1 MRGCVLWV
9 LAVGPVREWPLA
21 PGCTRNRAERPL
33 SSRGARFRSLARID
47 RHLEINCMT
56 RYQNTAAPPLSAH
69 TRTPT
74 FRAEAPEHGG
84 CGRDAARP
92 GPRRGRR
99 VVRPWRR
106 VDARHAR
113 FGRRHLPGTR
123 FAGGCVV
130 LSVDYRLALEHP
142 FPAPLEDVRTVAAW
156 VRDHADSL
164 GIDPSRV
171 GLAGTSAGGNLA
183 AATALYHAAEGATR
197 SPVRSSSTPSRTV
210 RSTPTR
216 TARTPTARS

>member
-1 MRGCVLWV
+1 
-9 LAVGPVREWPLA
+9 
-21 PGCTRNRAERPL
+21 
-33 SSRGARFRSLARID
+33 
-47 RHLEINCMT
+47 
-56 RYQNTAAPPLSAH
+56 
-69 TRTPT
+69 
-74 FRAEAPEHGG
+74 
-84 CGRDAARP
+84 
-92 GPRRGRR
+92 
-99 VVRPWRR
+99 
-106 VDARHAR
+106 
-113 FGRRHLPGTR
+113 
-123 FAGGCVV
+123 
-130 LSVDYRLALEHP
+130 VDYRLALEHP

-171 GLAGTSAGGNLA
+171 GIADTSAGGNLA